1 MEVGR
6 PFVVGNTS
14 IPVMR
19 IGIHSYLLV
28 LDGITGECIHG
39 IVAVGGENNV
49 FILARGVLGT
59 EMDYVN

>member
-1 MEVGR
+1 
-6 PFVVGNTS
+6 
-14 IPVMR
+14 MR